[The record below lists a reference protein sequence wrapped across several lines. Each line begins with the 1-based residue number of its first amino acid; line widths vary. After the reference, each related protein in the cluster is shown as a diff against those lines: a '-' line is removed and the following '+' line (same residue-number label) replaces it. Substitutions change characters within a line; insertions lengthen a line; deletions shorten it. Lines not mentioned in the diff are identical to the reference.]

1 MRAARRRLAA
11 ALAATLSLACRRP
24 PLRGEPPDASTRPFD
39 ATVSH
44 ARPAP
49 RLRDAGVRDATLF
62 SVDGLSTE
70 VTAAGAPAGI
80 ARVVRAR
87 VGAVSVWTMP
97 SGDDTALI
105 AQRLDADGTPLGDAR
120 RLGVAR
126 GHVDAM
132 DIDARHGVLWV
143 AWVSNRGNAGRWQ
156 LRMTGMLT
164 ASDDL
169 RAAVP
174 PSTLADARVWPI
186 QRRWTRLFAEV
197 RAGDDGTATV
207 LASGDNVP
215 CPLSAVPVA
224 GRLNWVDCAG
234 WQWFRVRRD
243 GRAVSEGRGGMA
255 RPEMAPASLTAVQGG
270 WAFARGPLD
279 AMSAQR
285 VVLDPAGYRVLPG
298 GGTTSRVLPAF
309 LETISLCGGARIAWT
324 GDAFVARCVPEASL
338 GEPEGTAWVRVVR
351 ADGTAA
357 TTARNTVSRV
367 SGEVLRCVDG
377 RAVAELRWDGG
388 SARLDPS
395 REGASFRLEQW
406 DTGGVL
412 GGVDAAAWAGRV
424 VVGVDARRGRIL
436 RWACDARGELSP
448 LE

>member
-1 MRAARRRLAA
+1 MSASRRRTLA
-11 ALAATLSLACRRP
+11 ALAVTLSLACRRP
-24 PLRGEPPDASTRPFD
+24 PLRDEARDASPRPFD

-44 ARPAP
+44 TRPAP
-49 RLRDAGVRDATLF
+49 RLHDAGARDATVF

-70 VTAAGAPAGI
+70 VTAAGVPTGV

-87 VGAVSVWTMP
+87 VGAVAVWTLP

-105 AQRLDADGTPLGDAR
+105 AQRLDADGLRIGDAR

-126 GHVDAM
+126 GHIDAM
-132 DIDARHGVLWV
+132 DADARHGVLWV
-143 AWVSNRGNAGRWQ
+143 AWVSNRGNVGRWQ

-169 RAAVP
+169 HTAAP
-174 PSTLADARVWPI
+174 PTTLVDARVWPI

-207 LASGDNVP
+207 LASGDNAP

-234 WQWFRVRRD
+234 WQWFRARGD
-243 GRAVSEGRGGMA
+243 GRVIAEGRGGMA
-255 RPEMAPASLTAVQGG
+255 RPEMAPASLTWAQGG

-279 AMSAQR
+279 AVSARR
-285 VVLDPAGYRVLPG
+285 VVLDPAGYRTLLS

-309 LETISLCGGARIAWT
+309 LETISLCGDARVAWT
-324 GDAFVARCVPEASL
+324 GDAFVVRCVPDASL
-338 GEPEGTAWVRVVR
+338 GEPDGVAWVRVVR
-351 ADGTAA
+351 GDGTAA
-357 TTARNTVSRV
+357 TTARNTVSRL

-395 REGASFRLEQW
+395 REGSSFRLEQW

-412 GGVDAAAWAGRV
+412 GGVDAAAWAGRA